1 MTTALIMAVV
11 YCVRAVQSYMS
22 KKTSGLL
29 TKRSTLVLFC
39 IYEFS
44 LSALFGLVSVALSG
58 GFKGFGSAVVLYGV
72 LSGLAMLLSTVC
84 SLTAMKSGTISLVS
98 LFGTAGLIVPCL
110 ANHFFFHKRMSIM
123 QWVGIAVFIAAAYLL
138 IATSKNVFGKFSFKT
153 FLLLIGALAAEGF
166 TMVFQQLFAESSK
179 TPNVTLFSFVSFLSI
194 AVLMLPVLPV
204 IAATEKEKLKPM
216 DKRLIIPGLVAALAI
231 LFISILV
238 TYATSIASPVVIFT
252 FSAGG
257 IMIIS
262 ALVGIVFFKEK
273 ISIKGWIGILLGIT
287 SMIFL
292 KVFEI

>member
-1 MTTALIMAVV
+1 
-11 YCVRAVQSYMS
+11 
-22 KKTSGLL
+22 
-29 TKRSTLVLFC
+29 
-39 IYEFS
+39 
-44 LSALFGLVSVALSG
+44 
-58 GFKGFGSAVVLYGV
+58 
-72 LSGLAMLLSTVC
+72 
-84 SLTAMKSGTISLVS
+84 
-98 LFGTAGLIVPCL
+98 
-110 ANHFFFHKRMSIM
+110 
-123 QWVGIAVFIAAAYLL
+123 
-138 IATSKNVFGKFSFKT
+138 
-153 FLLLIGALAAEGF
+153 
-166 TMVFQQLFAESSK
+166 
-179 TPNVTLFSFVSFLSI
+179 
-194 AVLMLPVLPV
+194 MLPVLPV

-273 ISIKGWIGILLGIT
+273 INLNGWIGIVLGII